1 MQMLIYYALHRIY
14 IAFNRFLKISK
25 YYCLIETQNLIMMK
39 KFTFLFLL
47 FTASILLS
55 CNTENI
61 EENTLTNEDP
71 NFSVSEYTNY
81 YTLRTTT
88 ESCVSRKL
96 IAGQNMDAGEVTV
109 DFTDTDIIITYSTVD
124 SDFTI
129 DLTHLSVGN
138 CDEQWVPTTGS
149 GNPKVGKF
157 EHSEPTLI
165 PDVNTVIYHISLD
178 YLQLNDVYCFA
189 AHAEVTGP
197 TGGETAWAQDFLVD
211 AYGNYVDEDGIPVE
225 EEDKVER
232 TFAGNN
238 WAMYVE
244 ANVNDCVSD
253 NEEEQE
259 PTTGYK

>member
-1 MQMLIYYALHRIY
+1 
-14 IAFNRFLKISK
+14 
-25 YYCLIETQNLIMMK
+25 
-39 KFTFLFLL
+39 
-47 FTASILLS
+47 
-55 CNTENI
+55 
-61 EENTLTNEDP
+61 
-71 NFSVSEYTNY
+71 
-81 YTLRTTT
+81 
-88 ESCVSRKL
+88 VSRKL

-197 TGGETAWAQDFLVD
+197 TGGETAWAEDFLVD